1 MKSSDSRRIY
11 VQRIN
16 RVMDFVSEHLDE
28 PLSLERLARLAHFSP
43 FHFHRLFRS
52 LVDEPL
58 HVFIRRL
65 RLESAVRAMKYGP
78 RATLTEIALRAGFAS
93 SSDFSR
99 AFKQA
104 YGFSPSQFTPENFI
118 EKSKIR
124 QDLLA
129 NAGYGFGKRP
139 DPSNPDHFRV
149 RLVERPAE
157 RVAFVRVIGTNS
169 AERLMTG
176 FRQLMEWGNRHELV
190 PDAELIGMSQDDP
203 EVTPL
208 SKYRYDFC
216 LVLPRGFQSDGQ
228 VGIKTLPANRFAA
241 LRSKGD
247 IRKLDRAWNYVYRAW
262 LPASGYAPTN
272 KPAMEV
278 YRGHPLKIGWE
289 TFDIDCLV
297 PVKPLRLPRSSRT
310 HPDRK

>member
-11 VQRIN
+11 VQRID
-16 RVMDFVSEHLDE
+16 RVMDFISEHLDE
-28 PLSLERLARLAHFSP
+28 PLPLERLARLAHFSP

-78 RATLTEIALRAGFAS
+78 RATLTEIALRSSFAS

-104 YGFSPSQFTPENFI
+104 YGFSPSQFTPETFI

-129 NAGYGFGKRP
+129 NAGYG
-139 DPSNPDHFRV
+139 
-149 RLVERPAE
+149 
-157 RVAFVRVIGTNS
+157 S
-169 AERLMTG
+169 A
-176 FRQLMEWGNRHELV
+176 
-190 PDAELIGMSQDDP
+190 
-203 EVTPL
+203 
-208 SKYRYDFC
+208 
-216 LVLPRGFQSDGQ
+216 
-228 VGIKTLPANRFAA
+228 
-241 LRSKGD
+241 
-247 IRKLDRAWNYVYRAW
+247 LDRAWNYLFRAW
-262 LPASGYAPTN
+262 LPASGYEPTN
-272 KPAMEV
+272 EPAMEV

-289 TFDIDCLV
+289 VFDIDCLV
-297 PVKPLRLPRSSRT
+297 PVKPLEALGSSRT
-310 HPDRK
+310 HAGRK